1 MSQEHAGFQEAL
13 DTALPLLQEMKKGLG
28 KKPSA
33 PKSSLERLAAA
44 GASAGIA
51 ALRPAITAAAKATAP
66 EAKPSKAATV
76 AAKAPGP
83 EGDSS
88 VDPVKYPPPA
98 VSAAKPLT
106 SPHADDGRL
115 AKLEALKKEI
125 LACTR
130 CPHLVTSRTQ
140 VVYGVGNPFS
150 ELLFVGEAPGEEE
163 DLRGEP
169 FIGKAGQLLT
179 KIIGAME
186 YTREEIFIANVLKC
200 RPDMPAGETGN
211 RKPKPA
217 EMATCLPWLTRQI
230 ELIQPKVIVAL
241 GATAVEGLL
250 GEPRTMRDV
259 RGKWLDYRGV
269 PLMPTYHPAYLL
281 RNQTLAEK
289 RKVWE
294 DMLLV
299 LGKLGRPVS
308 DRQRGYFLSRG

>member
-1 MSQEHAGFQEAL
+1 MSQEQAGFQEAL
-13 DTALPLLQEMKKGLG
+13 DAALPILQGMKKSLRRQ
-28 KKPSA
+28 PTA
-33 PKSSLERLAAA
+33 TLSSLERL
-44 GASAGIA
+44 
-51 ALRPAITAAAKATAP
+51 
-66 EAKPSKAATV
+66 
-76 AAKAPGP
+76 
-83 EGDSS
+83 SS
-88 VDPVKYPPPA
+88 IDPVKYPPTPA
-98 VSAAKPLT
+98 PTPAARPL
-106 SPHADDGRL
+106 PVAKDDGRL
-115 AKLEALKKEI
+115 AKLEELKGKI
-125 LACTR
+125 LSCTR
-130 CPHLVTSRTQ
+130 CPNLVASRTQ
-140 VVYGVGNPFS
+140 VVYGVGNPFA

-200 RPDMPAGETGN
+200 RPDMPAGESGN

-217 EMATCLPWLTRQI
+217 EMATCLPWLTQQI
-230 ELIQPKVIVAL
+230 ELIKPKVIVAL
-241 GATAVEGLL
+241 GLTAVEGLL

-259 RGKWLDYRGV
+259 RGKWLDYHGV

-299 LGKLGRPVS
+299 LGKLGRPIS
-308 DRQRGYFLSRG
+308 AKQRGYFLEKSA

>member
-1 MSQEHAGFQEAL
+1 MSAENSNSRDVGFSEAL
-13 DTALPLLQEMKKGLG
+13 EATLPILLRMKKTLRNQ
-28 KKPSA
+28 
-33 PKSSLERLAAA
+33 PKATKASLERL
-44 GASAGIA
+44 SAISAPAQTLKSIA
-51 ALRPAITAAAKATAP
+51 Q
-66 EAKPSKAATV
+66 
-76 AAKAPGP
+76 KAPP
-83 EGDSS
+83 MSPKKTAS
-88 VDPVKYPPPA
+88 QPPA
-98 VSAAKPLT
+98 GQT
-106 SPHADDGRL
+106 DDGRL
-115 AKLEALKKEI
+115 AKLDELRKNI
-125 LACTR
+125 LSCTR
-130 CPHLVTSRTQ
+130 CPNLVASRTQ
-140 VVYGVGNPFS
+140 VVYGVGNPFA

-200 RPDMPAGETGN
+200 RPDMPAGESGN

-217 EMATCLPWLTRQI
+217 EMATCLPWLTQQI
-230 ELIQPKVIVAL
+230 ELIRPKVIVAL
-241 GATAVEGLL
+241 GLTAVEGLL

-259 RGKWLDYRGV
+259 RGKWLDYHGV

-299 LGKLGRPVS
+299 LGKLGRPIS
-308 DRQRGYFLSRG
+308 EKQRGYFLEKA

>member
-1 MSQEHAGFQEAL
+1 MSAENSNSRDVGFSEAL
-13 DTALPLLQEMKKGLG
+13 EATLPILLRMKKTLR
-28 KKPSA
+28 SQ
-33 PKSSLERLAAA
+33 PKATKASLERL
-44 GASAGIA
+44 SAISAPAQTLKSIA
-51 ALRPAITAAAKATAP
+51 Q
-66 EAKPSKAATV
+66 
-76 AAKAPGP
+76 KAPP
-83 EGDSS
+83 MSPKKTAS
-88 VDPVKYPPPA
+88 QPPA
-98 VSAAKPLT
+98 GQT
-106 SPHADDGRL
+106 DDGRL
-115 AKLEALKKEI
+115 AKLDELRKNI
-125 LACTR
+125 LSCTR
-130 CPHLVTSRTQ
+130 CPNLVASRTQ
-140 VVYGVGNPFS
+140 VVYGVGNPFA

-200 RPDMPAGETGN
+200 RPDMPAGESGN

-217 EMATCLPWLTRQI
+217 EMATCLPWLTQQI
-230 ELIQPKVIVAL
+230 ELIRPKVIVAL
-241 GATAVEGLL
+241 GLTAVEGLL

-259 RGKWLDYRGV
+259 RGKWLDYHGV

-299 LGKLGRPVS
+299 LGKLGRPIS
-308 DRQRGYFLSRG
+308 EKQRGYFLEKA

>member
-1 MSQEHAGFQEAL
+1 MSSESDGFQEAL
-13 DTALPLLQEMKKGLG
+13 DAALPILQSMKKNLRGM
-28 KKPSA
+28 
-33 PKSSLERLAAA
+33 PKASRSSLDKLK
-44 GASAGIA
+44 AS
-51 ALRPAITAAAKATAP
+51 LPPSFENPPAPVTKTSASP
-66 EAKPSKAATV
+66 
-76 AAKAPGP
+76 KAPL
-83 EGDSS
+83 SS
-88 VDPVKYPPPA
+88 
-98 VSAAKPLT
+98 S
-106 SPHADDGRL
+106 SGSDDGRL
-115 AKLEALKKEI
+115 AELEALKKKI
-125 LACTR
+125 LSCTL
-130 CPHLVTSRTQ
+130 CPHLVTNRTQ
-140 VVYGVGNPFS
+140 VVYGVGNPFA

-163 DLRGEP
+163 DLKGEP

-217 EMATCLPWLTRQI
+217 EMAICLPWLTKQI
-230 ELIQPKVIVAL
+230 ELIKPKVIVAL
-241 GATAVEGLL
+241 GLTAVEGLL

-259 RGKWLDYRGV
+259 RGTWLDYHGV

-299 LGKLGRPVS
+299 LEKLGRPIS
-308 DRQRGYFLSRG
+308 EKQRGYFLEKT